1 MLNEL
6 LSFLQSVLPSDR
18 PKYVFHNRC
27 SLLLIDAPFLPTGE
41 GEFGGRQVERRGRR
55 RSCRGHHLETS
66 ARLRHRVGD
75 AQVPDVL
82 HAEHEHRARTGNG
95 ALQQAA
101 RHDQGQS
108 GERAQ
113 GDQGQW
119 SRSGLKVKCRRNRDC
134 FGRCGA

>member
-1 MLNEL
+1 MKQTHKKIQHRIN
-6 LSFLQSVLPSDR
+6 R
-18 PKYVFHNRC
+18 RVFHNRC
-27 SLLLIDAPFLPTGE
+27 SLPTSNNRCSLPTGE

-82 HAEHEHRARTGNG
+82 HTEHEYSPRTGDG

-113 GDQGQW
+113 GHQGQ
-119 SRSGLKVKCRRNRDC
+119 SKGQGHVGRR
-134 FGRCGA
+134 